1 MLLEK
6 MVVADDDSYEGVKG
20 HKLKVNSV
28 AGGYFASKS
37 SFPAPRFA
45 ASSAIKFRIKGIG
58 TSVENPVFFE
68 FQAYAEG
75 RKAWRW
81 RKVSISSNVWQT
93 VELPTRY
100 FRHSPNAYLSWKDT
114 RRFAFLFRNS
124 GSIEL
129 DSIELVDAHAHT
141 FPSEL
146 SLGEIS
152 LLAFNHKGTIHQQK
166 NFAIL
171 SDEPRLNSSETFS
184 ELDRLLKMILKDFPG
199 IKATNNPI
207 PLLVFSKEKRFR
219 TFWTDLALKFNSQ
232 GPVPTS
238 DGYAMLG
245 VAGSFYDSSQG
256 SVRPVFLH
264 EACHALIARIF
275 GIASNGNWL
284 QEGLANHYQLRLG
297 NKNTKPF
304 AKNLLKMRRII
315 PLSKLLDG
323 NMVAIE
329 HYSQTAL
336 VIEWMIS
343 TRKDLLF
350 RAIRAMA
357 ENGSLNIKD
366 IAHSHFGKNISELEK
381 EWILWLKSL

>member
-1 MLLEK
+1 MLLKK
-6 MVVADDDSYEGVKG
+6 MVVADDDSFEGVKG

-37 SFPAPRFA
+37 SFSAPDFA

-81 RKVSISSNVWQT
+81 RKVSINSNVWQT

-100 FRHSPNAYLSWKDT
+100 FRHSPNAYLSWNDT
-114 RRFAFLFRNS
+114 RRFAFRFRNS

-129 DSIELVDAHAHT
+129 DTIELVDAHSNT

-146 SLGEIS
+146 SLEEIS
-152 LLAFNHKGTIHQQK
+152 LLAFNHKGSIHRQK

-171 SDEPRLNSSETFS
+171 TDETRLNSSETFT
-184 ELDRLLKMILKDFPG
+184 ELDRLLKMILMDFPG
-199 IKATNNPI
+199 IKAPNRPI
-207 PLLVFSKEKRFR
+207 PLLVFSKEKRYR
-219 TFWTDLALKFNSQ
+219 TFWTELALKFNSQ

-238 DGYAMLG
+238 EGYAMLG
-245 VAGSFYDSSQG
+245 VAGSFFDSSQG

-264 EACHALIARIF
+264 EACHGLIARIF

-304 AKNLLKMRRII
+304 AKNLLKMRQII

-323 NMVAIE
+323 NVVAIE
-329 HYSQTAL
+329 HYAQTAL

-343 TRKDLLF
+343 TRKDLFLP
-350 RAIRAMA
+350 AIRAMV

-366 IAHSHFGKNISELEK
+366 IADSHFGKNISELEK